1 MTHGYNQDAMTLESL
16 LLSRDREVVDILRP
30 TLERLSID
38 VEICQGSRAAS
49 EILLSSK
56 FDAVIVDCDD
66 LQGGIDVLKGLRTGK
81 SNQNSIAFAILNGD
95 TTTQQA
101 FELGAKFVLQ
111 KPISPQNAMR
121 CFQAALGFME
131 RERRRYFR
139 HPVEMP
145 VTMAFEHGQ
154 DIKAKTTNVS
164 EGGMALGVIG
174 HMPDSKIAKV
184 IFTLPGSNFPMDPK
198 AEIAW
203 ADGTGRV
210 GVRFLDMPQA
220 SKEQL
225 EKWLAQQLEMA

>member
-1 MTHGYNQDAMTLESL
+1 MTLESL

-38 VEICQGSRAAS
+38 VEVCQGSRAAS

-81 SNQNSIAFAILNGD
+81 SNKNSIAFAILNGD

-121 CFQAALGFME
+121 CFQAALGFLE

-139 HPVEMP
+139 HPVEIL
-145 VTMAFEHGQ
+145 VTVVFEHGQ
-154 DIKAKTTNVS
+154 ELKVKTTNVS
-164 EGGMALGVIG
+164 EGGMALDVAGSL
-174 HMPDSKIAKV
+174 PETAIAKV
-184 IFTLPGSNFPMDPK
+184 IFTLPGMSLPMDPK
-198 AEIAW
+198 AEVAW
-203 ADGTGRV
+203 SDGTGRV

-220 SKEQL
+220 AKEQL
-225 EKWLAQQLEMA
+225 EKWLGEQLEKN